1 MWSTQGWHLC
11 LSMDHSHA
19 KTCLVMLMLGFL
31 KVWPVFSFKSLG
43 SITEN
48 DEPCPLYCQN
58 SLQSLVSEYPSQP
71 GLVYS
76 PCLLH
81 TRTTLPITLDFHI
94 LKILNCF
101 ALHQIRFF
109 NSVVQRKKVQKS
121 KIAME
126 VGGWVQVEFFWKIIP
141 K

>member
-1 MWSTQGWHLC
+1 MNFKDFVQILWIFFKILTGVVHAGLA
-11 LSMDHSHA
+11 SMDHSHA

-58 SLQSLVSEYPSQP
+58 SLQSLANEYPSQP

-81 TRTTLPITLDFHI
+81 ARTTLPITLDFHI

-101 ALHQIRFF
+101 ASLCPYIRSDF
-109 NSVVQRKKVQKS
+109 SIRS
-121 KIAME
+121 A
-126 VGGWVQVEFFWKIIP
+126 
-141 K
+141 